1 MVPDYVEVMYIF
13 RYSTELTADN
23 LTAKVE
29 TILYKNEVD
38 YDIKWAT
45 ASGSLVDTWSET
57 IKATTDTQLSTDGG
71 TSNWH
76 LIAPTWTHV
85 VELGPCN
92 DTIHQF
98 NKCVK
103 ISGLEQMI

>member
-1 MVPDYVEVMYIF
+1 VVPDYVEVMYIF

-45 ASGSLVDTWSET
+45 ASGSLVDT
-57 IKATTDTQLSTDGG
+57 
-71 TSNWH
+71 
-76 LIAPTWTHV
+76 
-85 VELGPCN
+85 
-92 DTIHQF
+92 
-98 NKCVK
+98 
-103 ISGLEQMI
+103 